1 MAEGAPRG
9 LRSFEERDKQLAFFE
24 REINELD
31 IGGHLEWMMGV
42 RGLFSEGFI
51 GFLRPKIN
59 VINTYLIE
67 FRTTKNPSSQTYR
80 FVEELRDGLYQ
91 VYNKEIDDEALEHFE
106 RWGITAQIKSF
117 LDFLE
122 TLIAFNHSFNRTNF
136 RKPNTLKKKIKKL
149 VNRLK
154 IPQHKPSRDP
164 NFDRGQERTRQ
175 LFSGMA
181 MFNDASAQQA
191 RLEEEEEDG
200 YGDGGGATGQGLKGI
215 PHNINHGK
223 SFRIK

>member
-1 MAEGAPRG
+1 MAEGPPRG
-9 LRSFEERDKQLAFFE
+9 LRSFEERDEKLAFFE

-31 IGGHLEWMMGV
+31 IGGHLEWMMRV
-42 RGLFSEGFI
+42 RGLFSESFI

-67 FRTTKNPSSQTYR
+67 FRTTKDPASQTYR

-136 RKPNTLKKKIKKL
+136 RKPNTLKNKIKKL

-164 NFDRGQERTRQ
+164 NFDMGQERTRQ
-175 LFSGMA
+175 LFSEMG

-191 RLEEEEEDG
+191 RLEEEEDDD
-200 YGDGGGATGQGLKGI
+200 GDGGGAVGQGLKGI